1 MSDKG
6 PSFRVHSAIF
16 ASSTLLTELAHGGSK
31 RHIATL
37 GTQKPHNSSHTLA
50 LGSGKFSQQ
59 MPADT
64 SSVELGGGTSMD
76 SSRGTS
82 RSIDT
87 SRELPQPMSLYLPLA
102 LSIQGVAVPSH
113 AEELSLT
120 QDDLDRLIIVRNLF
134 SFLVGGALVATQR
147 RYNFLSIFLA
157 IARALEDYGFANI
170 DSTSF
175 GEVANASFDCYVDE
189 LDLADVRSSCEKI
202 IEGVV
207 LGERMRSVLLYNE
220 AFVHGVG
227 RYDELQRFSKN
238 RAIFHKFSLIS
249 RVTRTRLERAYID
262 LQQRRKTIDL
272 RLKDFDFPSVFIG
285 SGGRPFKDDFVNTR
299 RYVMEYYKTKYGSWP
314 PRANSRKNGLHTN
327 GLNRLVLREIYQ
339 DFTQLYDLFV
349 DRTSL
354 TTRAMHSEITED
366 KEELP
371 DEPIVRRLRSIFDE
385 YDRSMPPVQPPVPF
399 DVPLLPNL
407 VVLKCY
413 GKDPKRDTKLRAGRL
428 KDDDLATILRASYNP
443 NIATNASPFLSSMCR
458 YERKEARRRTI
469 GDIVNLRA
477 GIWTFVYVVIQAL
490 PMLVVDAP
498 GVRYSQGVEW
508 FLCQPPRKGLP
519 WSLDTEGG
527 GRGRQSMAWY
537 GIAGGS
543 GVVSLPSDLIE
554 HGVEGI
560 YRRSHCWLVAQ
571 TWSAKLTEASPEL
584 STAHLSHERHDTR
597 HSEKDPANEN
607 ELGSSAGALPP
618 QKTTPQMRQHPPVSG
633 VAIGA
638 TSSSASISAG
648 SSSSSNQRGRTP
660 AGRTHKERV
669 RGSAIEFGLAQL
681 PLPHDAVSP
690 IAYTVPQIPS
700 FDSPKHSTTA
710 VIRNTGMTFDDIIAG
725 INKDKLQSKKQ
736 RSSA

>member
-1 MSDKG
+1 M
-6 PSFRVHSAIF
+6 HSAIF
-16 ASSTLLTELAHGGSK
+16 ASSTLLTGLAHGGPK
-31 RHIATL
+31 RHIAKL
-37 GTQKPHNSSHTLA
+37 GTQKSHTSSHTLA
-50 LGSGKFSQQ
+50 LGSGKSSQRT
-59 MPADT
+59 PPDIPTA
-64 SSVELGGGTSMD
+64 ELGDRTSLS
-76 SSRGTS
+76 SSRRTS
-82 RSIDT
+82 RSIGT
-87 SRELPQPMSLYLPLA
+87 SRELSQPMSLYCPLA
-102 LSIQGVAVPSH
+102 LSIHGIAVPPH
-113 AEELSLT
+113 ADELPLT

-170 DSTSF
+170 NSTSF
-175 GEVANASFDCYVDE
+175 GEVANASFDCYIDE

-227 RYDELQRFSKN
+227 RYDELQRVSRN
-238 RAIFHKFSLIS
+238 RAIFQKFSLIS

-285 SGGRPFKDDFVNTR
+285 SKGRPFKDDFVNTR

-314 PRANSRKNGLHTN
+314 PRANSRKNGMHTD
-327 GLNRLVLREIYQ
+327 GLNRLVLREMYQ

-354 TTRAMHSEITED
+354 TTRAMHSEIIED

-399 DVPLLPNL
+399 DVPLLPSL
-407 VVLKCY
+407 VALKGY
-413 GKDPKRDTKLRAGRL
+413 GKDPKKDTKLRAGRL

-443 NIATNASPFLSSMCR
+443 DIATNVSPFLSAMCR

-498 GVRYSQGVEW
+498 RVRYSQGVEW

-543 GVVSLPSDLIE
+543 GVVNLPSDLIE

-571 TWSAKLTEASPEL
+571 KWSAKLTWESPEL
-584 STAHLSHERHDTR
+584 STAHLSHQWHENR

-607 ELGSSAGALPP
+607 ELVCSAGALPP
-618 QKTTPQMRQHPPVSG
+618 QRTTPQAMRQYPPG
-633 VAIGA
+633 LEVATGA
-638 TSSSASISAG
+638 TNSPASISVG
-648 SSSSSNQRGRTP
+648 SSSSSNQRGRSP
-660 AGRTHKERV
+660 AGRTHKTRV
-669 RGSAIEFGLAQL
+669 RESAIEFGLAQL
-681 PLPHDAVSP
+681 PLPHYAVSP
-690 IAYTVPQIPS
+690 IAYTVPQRPGL
-700 FDSPKHSTTA
+700 DSHKQSTTA
-710 VIRNTGMTFDDIIAG
+710 VVRNTGMTFDDIIAG
-725 INKDKLQSKKQ
+725 INKDKQESKKQ
-736 RSSA
+736 KSSA